1 MKNIFLYGAF
11 ASAMVMFSACS
22 NEDAPVVNGGEISAA
37 TQEFVLQVSNTGNGL
52 TRAGR
57 PLLSQEGLQT
67 IENVKLILC
76 DGNKDVVYENTI
88 TNWMGQN
95 GVSQA
100 YNNSGNYCGQEY
112 SYQLKGDDKLDL
124 KEGTY
129 TLYAIGY
136 HNSSDYDL
144 DNLKGIG
151 EGDTFNENY
160 KVSLK
165 SEGAAEELFAGEAKV
180 MVNENGGFK
189 ADVIL
194 NRQVA
199 GAYGYFE
206 KVPYFA
212 GATKLQLVAK
222 STTLNK
228 GLILGQFMNKDLGNT
243 DAEGNTIVATDYAV
257 NGVDAENGNVL
268 YTIDL
273 KTWYGELKEATDEEG
288 NGLGVFSAEKWNK
301 PAEGFFKKGSVFAG
315 EFVIPFGKVNGKET
329 LELQLVGDDGTIYE
343 AWSVSLPTDDKQ
355 TMGYPFWS
363 FDATNGW
370 DVTTGFT
377 DTASCY
383 NILRNHLYGIG
394 KRLYDNPDPEDP
406 TDPSNPDPDPDPDPD
421 DDKPEALNKKQK
433 LTLRVNSNWEV
444 IHNMVID

>member
-124 KEGTY
+124 EEGTY

-144 DNLKGIG
+144 DELKAIKDGKF
-151 EGDTFNENY
+151 DENY

-228 GLILGQFMNKDLGNT
+228 GLILGQFMNKDLGNA

-257 NGVDAENGNVL
+257 NGVDAENGNVI

-329 LELQLVGDDGTIYE
+329 LELQLVGDNGTIYE

-355 TMGYPFWS
+355 TKGYPFWS
-363 FDATNGW
+363 FDAANGW
-370 DVTTGFT
+370 SVATGFT
-377 DTASCY
+377 DNASCY

>member
-22 NEDAPVVNGGEISAA
+22 NEDAPVVNGGELSTA

-76 DGNKDVVYENTI
+76 NSDKEVVYENTI

-112 SYQLKGDDKLDL
+112 KYELKGDDKLDL
-124 KEGTY
+124 TEGTY

-144 DNLKGIG
+144 DALKVIE

-222 STTLNK
+222 STTLNT
-228 GLILGQFMNKDLGNT
+228 GLILGQFMNKDLGNA

-288 NGLGVFSAEKWNK
+288 NGLGVFSAENWNK
-301 PAEGFFKKGSVFAG
+301 PEKGFFKKGSVFAG
-315 EFVIPFGKVNGKET
+315 EFVIPFGKDVNGNET
-329 LELQLVGDDGTIYE
+329 LELQIVGDDGHIYE
-343 AWSVSLPTDDKQ
+343 AWSVSLPSGDNQ
-355 TMGYPFWS
+355 TKGYPFWS
-363 FDATNGW
+363 FDGTKWEVA
-370 DVTTGFT
+370 TGFT

-394 KRLYDNPDPEDP
+394 KRLYDTPDPEDP
-406 TDPSNPDPDPDPDPD
+406 TDPSNPDPDPDPD

>member
-22 NEDAPVVNGGEISAA
+22 NEDAPVVNGGELSTA

-76 DGNKDVVYENTI
+76 NSDKEVVYENTI

-112 SYQLKGDDKLDL
+112 KYELKGDDKLDL
-124 KEGTY
+124 TEGTY

-144 DNLKGIG
+144 DALKVIE

-228 GLILGQFMNKDLGNT
+228 GLILGQFMNKDLGNA
-243 DAEGNTIVATDYAV
+243 DAEGNTIVATEYAV
-257 NGVDAENGNVL
+257 NGADAENGNVL

-288 NGLGVFSAEKWNK
+288 NGLGVFSAENWIK
-301 PAEGFFKKGSVFAG
+301 PEKGFFKKGSVFAG
-315 EFVIPFGKVNGKET
+315 EFVIPFGKDVNGNET
-329 LELQLVGDDGTIYE
+329 LELQLVGDDGHIYE
-343 AWSVSLPTDDKQ
+343 AWSVSLPSGDNQ
-355 TMGYPFWS
+355 TKGYPFWS
-363 FDATNGW
+363 FDGTKWEVA
-370 DVTTGFT
+370 TGFT
-377 DTASCY
+377 DNASCY

-394 KRLYDNPDPEDP
+394 KRLYDTPDPEDP
-406 TDPSNPDPDPDPDPD
+406 TDPSNPDPDPDPD